1 MIHQWIPGNP
11 FFRQTMTNH
20 WSLAMATVYSTAAE
34 SASEK
39 TKSTDVQL
47 QNNTLREILHVLG
60 FLTII
65 NHY

>member
-1 MIHQWIPGNP
+1 
-11 FFRQTMTNH
+11 MTNH